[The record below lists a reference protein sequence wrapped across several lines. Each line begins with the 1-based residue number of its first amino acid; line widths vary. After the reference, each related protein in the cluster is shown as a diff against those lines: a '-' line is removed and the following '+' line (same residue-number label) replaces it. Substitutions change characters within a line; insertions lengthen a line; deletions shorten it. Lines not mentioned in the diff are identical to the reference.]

1 MVLCDDGYLHLPRC
15 SGQLF
20 DATLIRSFSHTH
32 TQSAN
37 QPAVCTFSM
46 NPGQTTPP
54 VTIGLVQAPA
64 SPTVSLGK
72 RPPHPRPWLCPK
84 QNKRAQWKTRRSR
97 ACTTKTQR
105 ADARALD
112 HDGIRRSCAWWPG
125 WGCPD
130 LGKCGALIRG
140 FTAPQSR
147 HPSGDITLLGP
158 RDAAPFLPPA
168 IRSRHP
174 LAPGAPPDS
183 HTL

>member
-15 SGQLF
+15 SGQIF

-46 NPGQTTPP
+46 NPGRTTPP
-54 VTIGLVQAPA
+54 ITIGLVQAPA

-84 QNKRAQWKTRRSR
+84 QNKRAQWKTRRGP

-130 LGKCGALIRG
+130 LGKCGAPDPWIHSSSEQTPLRRHHPAG
-140 FTAPQSR
+140 SSGRSPFSATSHKVTAPFS
-147 HPSGDITLLGP
+147 PWGSP
-158 RDAAPFLPPA
+158 
-168 IRSRHP
+168 
-174 LAPGAPPDS
+174 
-183 HTL
+183 

>member
-46 NPGQTTPP
+46 NPGQATPP

-72 RPPHPRPWLCPK
+72 RPPPPPTL
-84 QNKRAQWKTRRSR
+84 AVSKTEQTS
-97 ACTTKTQR
+97 TMEDTQ
-105 ADARALD
+105 
-112 HDGIRRSCAWWPG
+112 
-125 WGCPD
+125 
-130 LGKCGALIRG
+130 
-140 FTAPQSR
+140 
-147 HPSGDITLLGP
+147 GP
-158 RDAAPFLPPA
+158 CVYDKDPA
-168 IRSRHP
+168 
-174 LAPGAPPDS
+174 G
-183 HTL
+183 